1 MNAYRKLFNN
11 NFIYSKIIFRLEG
24 NQFFSIAVSGTF
36 NFILYEYYSS
46 VEIEYLT
53 ASGFI
58 AFPQTIFR
66 FFEKFLDCQPIGW
79 LWDQIAFGFVGLGLN
94 QCYIRYLK
102 KNEISPPKKSIE
114 NQIIEVNPI
123 SDINN

>member
-1 MNAYRKLFNN
+1 MLIENCL
-11 NFIYSKIIFRLEG
+11 IIILSIAKFFSDWKG
-24 NQFFSIAVSGTF
+24 ISFFSIAVSGTF

-58 AFPQTIFR
+58 AFQQTIFS

-94 QCYIRYLK
+94 LCYIRYLK

-114 NQIIEVNPI
+114 NQIIEI
-123 SDINN
+123 SAINN

>member
-1 MNAYRKLFNN
+1 MLIENCLIIILSIVKLFSDWKG
-11 NFIYSKIIFRLEG
+11 IS
-24 NQFFSIAVSGTF
+24 FFSIAVSGTF

-53 ASGFI
+53 ALGFI

-79 LWDQIAFGFVGLGLN
+79 LWDRIAFGFVGLGLN
-94 QCYIRYLK
+94 LCYIRYLK

-114 NQIIEVNPI
+114 NQIIEENPI
-123 SDINN
+123 SAINN